1 MPAPGRAQQALARQ
15 KEARQKKLLLAL
27 APVLLVLLAWQG
39 PGMVKAFTEG
49 DDPPVP
55 EASSETTTAAGD
67 DAGTDAAVPTG
78 PGEEGSAASGTVLPE
93 SDEPSEPTQGQLV
106 AFDRFVGKDPFRQ
119 QVAVTATTP
128 TEAVGSDGGDPAHQA
143 ESGGAPPSDG
153 GTTTMPPDTAD
164 GGEGEGDSDAPS
176 TTVLVSATVDV
187 NGTPE
192 VVELDAAFPATDPIF
207 KLVSLTARS
216 AKLALV
222 SGEFET
228 GAKTITLT
236 LGKPVTLLS
245 QPDGLRYTI
254 TLVSVP

>member
-15 KEARQKKLLLAL
+15 KVARQKKLLLAL
-27 APVLLVLLAWQG
+27 APLLLLLLAWQG
-39 PGMVKAFTEG
+39 PGMVKAFTGG

-55 EASSETTTAAGD
+55 AASSETTTAAGD
-67 DAGTDAAVPTG
+67 DAATDAAVPTG
-78 PGEEGSAASGTVLPE
+78 SGDEASAASGTVLPE
-93 SDEPSEPTQGQLV
+93 SDEPSEPAQGQLV

-119 QVAVTATTP
+119 QVAVTPTTP
-128 TEAVGSDGGDPAHQA
+128 TESGGSSGSIPQDQADGGD
-143 ESGGAPPSDG
+143 APPSDG
-153 GTTTMPPDTAD
+153 GTTTMSPDEAA
-164 GGEGEGDSDAPS
+164 GGDDQGDADAPS

-192 VVELDAAFPATDPIF
+192 VVELEAAFPDTDPIF